1 MKQNFKFD
9 KDFLWGASTSA
20 YQIEGAWDFDN
31 KGKSVQDVKEV
42 FENTSDF
49 KVCVDHYNRY
59 KEDIKLF
66 SEMGLKAYRFSIA
79 WTRILPNGK
88 GKSNKKGID
97 FYHRLIDECLK
108 YDIIP
113 IATMFHFDLPYALEK
128 EGGWSNPATIDAF
141 EEFSRIVFSEYGEKV
156 PYFLSIN
163 EQNVMILHGNVIG
176 TSLEQEKQWKG
187 LYQQNHYMQIA
198 QAKATILCHELAPN
212 AKIGPAPN
220 ISPAYPKS
228 CSPEDYLAAMN
239 ATAIRNWLYLDLSVY
254 GQYNFQAW
262 NYLKDRDYLPHIED
276 GDMELLKQAKPD
288 FIAVNYYNTMTVEE
302 NTNKEESSGEYGD
315 QQIAMAEEGYYRQV
329 NNPYLKETDFGWEID
344 PVGFRVTL
352 REVYDRYK
360 LPLLISEN
368 GIGTYDKLEE
378 DGTIHDEER
387 IFYYEQHIAQLAKA
401 VEDGVPVIGYCPW
414 SAIDLISTH
423 QGIRKRYGFV
433 YVNRSDEELS
443 DLKRYKKD
451 SFYWYKELIKNR
463 GTF

>member
-1 MKQNFKFD
+1 MKQNYKFS

-20 YQIEGAWDFDN
+20 YQIEGAWETDN

-42 FENTSDF
+42 YENTSDF

-66 SEMGLKAYRFSIA
+66 HEMGLKAYRFSIA
-79 WTRILPNGK
+79 WTRLLPNGRGEVNQK
-88 GKSNKKGID
+88 GVE
-97 FYHRLIDECLK
+97 FYHKLIDECIN
-108 YDIIP
+108 YGIVP
-113 IATMFHFDLPYALEK
+113 IATMFHFDLPYALEI
-128 EGGWSNPATIDAF
+128 EGGWSNPSTIDAF
-141 EEFSRIVFSEYGEKV
+141 EEFSKIVFSEYGEKV

-176 TSLEQEKQWKG
+176 TSLEAEKKWRS
-187 LYQQNHYMQIA
+187 LYQQNHYMQLA

-220 ISPAYPKS
+220 ISPAYPKT

-254 GQYNFQAW
+254 GKYNFQAW
-262 NYLKDRDYLPHIED
+262 NYLKERDYLPKIEA
-276 GDMELLKQAKPD
+276 GDMDLLKQAKPD
-288 FIAVNYYNTMTVEE
+288 FIAVNYYNTMTVEANLE
-302 NTNKEESSGEYGD
+302 NTNSAYEYGD

-329 NNPYLKETDFGWEID
+329 NNPHLKETDFGWEID

-352 REVYDRYK
+352 REVYDRYQ

-368 GIGTYDKLEE
+368 GIGTFDTLEE
-378 DGTIHDEER
+378 DGTIHDQER
-387 IFYYEQHIAQLAKA
+387 IYYYEQHIGQLAKA
-401 VEDGVPVIGYCPW
+401 VEDGVPIIGYCPW

-433 YVNRSDEELS
+433 YVNRSDE
-443 DLKRYKKD
+443 DLLDLQRYKKD
-451 SFYWYKELIKNR
+451 SFYWYKDLIKNQ
-463 GTF
+463 GVY